1 MAECGLRELCGGNA
15 VWRQCRVVAS
25 TERSVIVSKY
35 RGSPW
40 IVLIVM
46 SLGFFMTLLDLTIV
60 NIAIPDMITRLHATL
75 DGVLWVIN
83 AYALVL
89 AVLLI
94 TAGRLGD
101 LLGQRRMFIVG
112 VILFTLAS
120 AACGFSP
127 SVGWL
132 VAFRAIQGVG
142 AALLLPQTLA
152 ILTTVFP
159 PERRGAAFGIW
170 GGVAGVATIAGPTLG
185 GLLVSAFDWR
195 YIFFINVP
203 IGALVIVMSFFLI
216 PDVRVGARHRLDIP
230 GVLLATVALLAIC
243 YGLVEGQKY
252 NWGHITSFISIPLVI
267 AAGVV
272 LLGAFLLVQARSQDR
287 EPLVPFALFRD
298 RNFSLMNWVSGVLSV
313 GMMGIFLPFTIYL
326 QSALG
331 FSALKAGL
339 TLAPASVVSM
349 FVAPVAGRLTDRI
362 GGKYIL
368 FSGLMLFAIGF
379 GLTAVIATT
388 QSTWQDF
395 IATLAIAGVGMGC
408 TFAPMTTIAMRNI
421 EPRVAGAASGMI
433 NTVRQVGAVIG
444 TAAVGALLQNRLA
457 VSLPAAA
464 AERAGSLPPQA
475 RGHFIAGFAKSA
487 QHGAAANPSQGNV
500 KLPNGTPASLAGEI
514 HKLAG
519 EVFSAGYVTAMHATM
534 IAPIAL
540 LVIASLS
547 CLGIKRRARPAQPAA
562 DAAAGSAGLPEASQ
576 APA

>member
-1 MAECGLRELCGGNA
+1 
-15 VWRQCRVVAS
+15 VAAS
-25 TERSVIVSKY
+25 SERSVIVRKY
-35 RGSPW
+35 RGNPW

-60 NIAIPDMITRLHATL
+60 NIAIPDMITRLHASL

-101 LLGQRRMFIVG
+101 LFGQRRMFIAG

-120 AACGFSP
+120 AACGLSP

-132 VAFRAIQGVG
+132 IAFRAAQGVG

-159 PERRGAAFGIW
+159 PERRGAAFGVW
-170 GGVAGVATIAGPTLG
+170 GAVAGVATIAGPTLG

-195 YIFFINVP
+195 FIFFINVP
-203 IGALVIVMSFFLI
+203 IGALVIAMSVLLI
-216 PDVRVGARHRLDIP
+216 PDVMVGARHRLDVT
-230 GVLLATVALLAIC
+230 GVLLATAALLAIC
-243 YGLVEGQKY
+243 YGLVEGQRY
-252 NWGHITSFISIPLVI
+252 NWGEITSFISIPLVI

-272 LLGAFLLVQARSQDR
+272 LLGVFLLVQARTQER

-339 TLAPASVVSM
+339 TMAPASVVSM
-349 FVAPVAGRLTDRI
+349 FVAPVAGRMTDRI

-368 FSGLMLFAIGF
+368 MTGLMLFAVGF
-379 GLTAVIATT
+379 GLTAAIATPH
-388 QSTWQDF
+388 SAWQDF
-395 IATLAIAGVGMGC
+395 IPSLAIAGVGMGC
-408 TFAPMTTIAMRNI
+408 TFAPMTTVAMRNI

-444 TAAVGALLQNRLA
+444 TAAVGALLQYRLS

-464 AERAGSLPPQA
+464 ASRAGSLPRQE
-475 RGHFIAGFAKSA
+475 RSHFIAGFAKSA

-500 KLPNGTPASLAGEI
+500 KLPQGTSAALAGQI
-514 HKLAG
+514 HKLAN
-519 EVFSAGYVTAMHATM
+519 EVFSAGYVTAMHVTM

-540 LVIASLS
+540 LVVASLS
-547 CLGIKRRARPAQPAA
+547 CLGIKRRTRPAQPAA
-562 DAAAGSAGLPEASQ
+562 DATPGAAGLPEASQ
-576 APA
+576 ASA

>member
-1 MAECGLRELCGGNA
+1 M
-15 VWRQCRVVAS
+15 
-25 TERSVIVSKY
+25 TKY
-35 RGSPW
+35 RGNPW
-40 IVLIVM
+40 VVLIVM

-60 NIAIPDMITRLHATL
+60 NIAIPDMLVRLHASL

-101 LLGQRRMFIVG
+101 LFGQRRMFIVG
-112 VILFTLAS
+112 VVMFTVAS

-127 SVGWL
+127 TVGWL
-132 VAFRAIQGVG
+132 IAFRAAQGVG

-170 GGVAGVATIAGPTLG
+170 GAVAGVATIAGPTLG

-195 YIFFINVP
+195 YIFFINLP
-203 IGALVIVMSFFLI
+203 IGALVIAMGLVLI
-216 PDVRVGARHRLDIP
+216 PDIRVGARHRLDVS
-230 GVLLATVALLAIC
+230 GVLLATAALLAIC

-252 NWGHITSFISIPLVI
+252 NWGQITSFISIPVVI
-267 AAGVV
+267 GAGVA
-272 LLGAFLLVQARSQDR
+272 LLALFMLVQARTQDR

-339 TLAPASVVSM
+339 TMALASFVSM
-349 FVAPVAGRLTDRI
+349 FVAPVAGRMTDRG

-368 FSGLMLFAIGF
+368 LSGLMLFAIGF
-379 GLTAVIATT
+379 GLTAAIATPH
-388 QSTWQDF
+388 SSWQDF
-395 IATLAIAGVGMGC
+395 IPTLAVAGVGIGC
-408 TFAPMTTIAMRNI
+408 TFAPMTTIAMRNV

-444 TAAVGALLQNRLA
+444 TAAVGALLQNRLS

-475 RGHFIAGFAKSA
+475 RSHFISGFATSA
-487 QHGAAANPSQGNV
+487 QRGAAASPGQNDV
-500 KLPNGTPASLAGEI
+500 KLPPGTSPSLAGEI
-514 HKLAG
+514 RKLAG
-519 EVFSAGYVTAMHATM
+519 EVFSSGYVTAMHTTM
-534 IAPIAL
+534 IMPIAL
-540 LVIASLS
+540 LVVASLS
-547 CLGIKRRARPAQPAA
+547 CLAIKRRTRPAQRAGGETA
-562 DAAAGSAGLPEASQ
+562 DSAELPEASQ

>member
-1 MAECGLRELCGGNA
+1 MSVRARRNPLASRVVGGCAYHQSWRPKLGCWLGSAKPGPAHCAGNNCAGNSCGSRYRCSDRVPDSSPPSGGVRTAGVVWRQRSVAATPCG
-15 VWRQCRVVAS
+15 RQCRVVAS

-101 LLGQRRMFIVG
+101 LFGQRRMCIVG

-195 YIFFINVP
+195 YIFFCDVP
-203 IGALVIVMSFFLI
+203 SGGLVVLIDFFLI
-216 PDVRVGARHRLDIP
+216 PHVRVGARHPLSIP
-230 GVLLATVALLAIC
+230 GALLA
-243 YGLVEGQKY
+243 
-252 NWGHITSFISIPLVI
+252 
-267 AAGVV
+267 A
-272 LLGAFLLVQARSQDR
+272 
-287 EPLVPFALFRD
+287 
-298 RNFSLMNWVSGVLSV
+298 
-313 GMMGIFLPFTIYL
+313 
-326 QSALG
+326 
-331 FSALKAGL
+331 
-339 TLAPASVVSM
+339 
-349 FVAPVAGRLTDRI
+349 
-362 GGKYIL
+362 
-368 FSGLMLFAIGF
+368 
-379 GLTAVIATT
+379 
-388 QSTWQDF
+388 
-395 IATLAIAGVGMGC
+395 
-408 TFAPMTTIAMRNI
+408 
-421 EPRVAGAASGMI
+421 
-433 NTVRQVGAVIG
+433 
-444 TAAVGALLQNRLA
+444 
-457 VSLPAAA
+457 
-464 AERAGSLPPQA
+464 
-475 RGHFIAGFAKSA
+475 
-487 QHGAAANPSQGNV
+487 
-500 KLPNGTPASLAGEI
+500 
-514 HKLAG
+514 
-519 EVFSAGYVTAMHATM
+519 
-534 IAPIAL
+534 
-540 LVIASLS
+540 
-547 CLGIKRRARPAQPAA
+547 
-562 DAAAGSAGLPEASQ
+562 
-576 APA
+576 

>member
-1 MAECGLRELCGGNA
+1 MPARRGL
-15 VWRQCRVVAS
+15 
-25 TERSVIVSKY
+25 VIVTRY
-35 RGSPW
+35 RGNPW
-40 IVLIVM
+40 VVLIVM

-60 NIAIPDMITRLHATL
+60 NIAIPDMMTRLHASL

-101 LLGQRRMFIVG
+101 LFGQRRMFIVG
-112 VILFTLAS
+112 VVMFTVAS

-127 SVGWL
+127 TVGWL
-132 VAFRAIQGVG
+132 IAFRAAQGVG

-170 GGVAGVATIAGPTLG
+170 GAVAGVATIAGPTLG

-203 IGALVIVMSFFLI
+203 IGALVIAMGFVLI
-216 PDVRVGARHRLDIP
+216 PDIRVGARHRLDVP
-230 GVLLATVALLAIC
+230 GVLLATAGLLAIC

-252 NWGHITSFISIPLVI
+252 NWGHITSFISIPVVLG
-267 AAGVV
+267 AGVV
-272 LLGAFLLVQARSQDR
+272 LIAVFMLVQARTQDR

-339 TLAPASVVSM
+339 TMAPASFVSM
-349 FVAPVAGRLTDRI
+349 FVAPAAGRMTDRI

-368 FSGLMLFAIGF
+368 LSGLMLFAVGF
-379 GLTAVIATT
+379 GLTAAIATPH
-388 QSTWQDF
+388 SSWQDF
-395 IATLAIAGVGMGC
+395 VPTLAVAGVGIGC
-408 TFAPMTTIAMRNI
+408 TFAPMTTIAMRNV

-444 TAAVGALLQNRLA
+444 TAAVGALLQNRLS

-475 RGHFIAGFAKSA
+475 RSHFIAGFATSA
-487 QHGAAANPSQGNV
+487 QRGAAASPGQGNV
-500 KLPNGTPASLAGEI
+500 KLPPGTSPSLAGEI
-514 HKLAG
+514 HKLAS
-519 EVFSAGYVTAMHATM
+519 EVFSAGYVTAMHTTM
-534 IAPIAL
+534 IMPIAL
-540 LVIASLS
+540 LVVASLS
-547 CLGIKRRARPAQPAA
+547 CLAIKRRTRPAQPAGGVTA
-562 DAAAGSAGLPEASQ
+562 DSAGLPEASR

>member
-1 MAECGLRELCGGNA
+1 M
-15 VWRQCRVVAS
+15 
-25 TERSVIVSKY
+25 SKY

-40 IVLIVM
+40 IVLLVM

-112 VILFTLAS
+112 VILFTIAS
-120 AACGFSP
+120 AACGISP
-127 SVGWL
+127 TVGWL

-170 GGVAGVATIAGPTLG
+170 GAVAGVATIAGPTLG

-230 GVLLATVALLAIC
+230 GVLLATLALLAIC

-272 LLGAFLLVQARSQDR
+272 LLGAFLLVQARTQDR
-287 EPLVPFALFRD
+287 EPLVPFALFRE

-339 TLAPASVVSM
+339 TMAPASVISM
-349 FVAPVAGRLTDRI
+349 FVAPVAGRMTDRI
-362 GGKYIL
+362 GGKWIL

-388 QSTWQDF
+388 RSTWQDF
-395 IATLAIAGVGMGC
+395 IPTLAIAGVGMGC
-408 TFAPMTTIAMRNI
+408 TFAPMTTIAMRNV

-444 TAAVGALLQNRLA
+444 TAAVGALLQNRLS

-464 AERAGSLPPQA
+464 ASRAGQLPPQA
-475 RGHFIAGFAKSA
+475 RSHFISGFAKSA
-487 QHGAAANPSQGNV
+487 QHGAAANPGQGNV
-500 KLPNGTPASLAGEI
+500 KLPQGTPASLAGEI
-514 HKLAG
+514 HKLAS

-547 CLGIKRRARPAQPAA
+547 CLGIKRRARPAQQAA
-562 DAAAGSAGLPEASQ
+562 DATPGSAGLPEASQ
-576 APA
+576 ASA

>member
-1 MAECGLRELCGGNA
+1 
-15 VWRQCRVVAS
+15 VAAS
-25 TERSVIVSKY
+25 WERSVIVRKY
-35 RGSPW
+35 RGNPW

-60 NIAIPDMITRLHATL
+60 NIAIPDMITRLHASL

-89 AVLLI
+89 AVFLI
-94 TAGRLGD
+94 SAGRLGD

-112 VILFTLAS
+112 VILFTVAS
-120 AACGFSP
+120 AACGLSP

-159 PERRGAAFGIW
+159 PERRGTAFGVW
-170 GGVAGVATIAGPTLG
+170 GAVAGVATIAGPTLG

-195 YIFFINVP
+195 YIFFINLP
-203 IGALVIVMSFFLI
+203 IGALVILMGLILI
-216 PDVRVGARHRLDIP
+216 PDVRIGTRHRLDIP
-230 GVLLATVALLAIC
+230 GVLLATLALLAIC

-272 LLGAFLLVQARSQDR
+272 LLGVFLLVQARSQDR

-298 RNFSLMNWVSGVLSV
+298 RNYSLMNWVSGVLSV

-339 TLAPASVVSM
+339 TMAPASVVSM

-368 FSGLMLFAIGF
+368 LSGLMLFAIGF
-379 GLTAVIATT
+379 GLTAAIATT
-388 QSTWQDF
+388 RSTWQDF
-395 IATLAIAGVGMGC
+395 IPTLAIAGVGMGC
-408 TFAPMTTIAMRNI
+408 TFAPMTTIAMRNV

-444 TAAVGALLQNRLA
+444 TAAVGALLQNRLS

-464 AERAGSLPPQA
+464 ATRAGSLPPSA
-475 RGHFIAGFAKSA
+475 RSHFIADFAKSA
-487 QHGAAANPSQGNV
+487 QHGAAASPNQGNV
-500 KLPNGTPASLAGEI
+500 RLPQGTPASLAGEI
-514 HKLAG
+514 HKLAS
-519 EVFSAGYVTAMHATM
+519 EVFSAGYVTAMHVTM

-540 LVIASLS
+540 LVVASLS
-547 CLGIKRRARPAQPAA
+547 CLGLKRRTRPAQPAA
-562 DAAAGSAGLPEASQ
+562 DATPGSAGLPEASQ
-576 APA
+576 APV